1 MKSRFLRRAG
11 SFLMALALACSLLTV
26 PAAAD
31 DPATDPPA
39 PPVLVTSISLAPSSL
54 SLNTDSQKTG
64 MITATVQPD
73 DATDKTLEW
82 ESSNPSVAT
91 VSNGLVTALTA
102 GTAQIT
108 ANRQTAPPLPA
119 RLAPS
124 R

>member
-11 SFLMALALACSLLTV
+11 SFLLALALACSLLTV

-39 PPVLVTSISLAPSSL
+39 QPVLVSGISLSPSSL

-64 MITATVQPD
+64 TITATVQPD
-73 DATDKTLEW
+73 DAANKNLAW

-91 VSNGLVTALTA
+91 VSNGVD
-102 GTAQIT
+102 
-108 ANRQTAPPLPA
+108 RK
-119 RLAPS
+119 S
-124 R
+124 VV